1 MKDHEAVN
9 RGIHIRRAQKSPR
22 ATMETRMALI
32 VAERGAK
39 YFVPYRKG
47 AKPRF
52 DHWRFAKDQNI
63 STDWLFDGDIR
74 AYPKFERRAPAQAA
88 KPRAVPRRRGR
99 PAEPRQCEASAQR
112 SELIEMARSL
122 DDWKQTL
129 LLDYLRRL
137 TDDGGAA

>member
-32 VAERGAK
+32 VAERGLTEKQLAK

-52 DHWRFAKDQNI
+52 IIGGLQKTRTFRRTGFSMAT
-63 STDWLFDGDIR
+63 S
-74 AYPKFERRAPAQAA
+74 ERTRSSRGARLRKPPSHVQSLAVAA
-88 KPRAVPRRRGR
+88 VRPNRGSVKPRH
-99 PAEPRQCEASAQR
+99 SA
-112 SELIEMARSL
+112 AN
-122 DDWKQTL
+122 
-129 LLDYLRRL
+129 
-137 TDDGGAA
+137 